1 MKLRRK
7 QILLSIAAIL
17 TITTGLTIGVFVAN
31 SIPLWVSISIA
42 AVVIVAHTII
52 IPTIQSR
59 VDGVTLRQWVSIE
72 QLDLEFKSRPT
83 RMQVIATIRELY
95 SIDIHLDINRV
106 EFLIE
111 DTCDSAILHKSKQFN
126 SWRDIEINIIDTLI
140 KLIQDKKINLRHQ

>member
-83 RMQVIATIRELY
+83 RMQIIATIRELY